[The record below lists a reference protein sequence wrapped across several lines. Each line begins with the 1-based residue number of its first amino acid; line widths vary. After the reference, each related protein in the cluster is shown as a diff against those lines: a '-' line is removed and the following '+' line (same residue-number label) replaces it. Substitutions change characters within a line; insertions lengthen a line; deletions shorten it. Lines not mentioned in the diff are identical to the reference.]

1 MQRPAHFEH
10 EIGDSVLYHSL
21 SALPSA
27 EVNFWFTCRRKR
39 LVAQADGCGERC
51 PEDILSYIGRRLRFE
66 RTTSSATTASAS
78 FRFQRLRR
86 RHIHPF
92 PRINCM
98 KASIF
103 FVI

>member
-1 MQRPAHFEH
+1 MQFA
-10 EIGDSVLYHSL
+10 
-21 SALPSA
+21 ALKLETA
-27 EVNFWFTCRRKR
+27 TVGIYLAVGAAFRGGFKR
-39 LVAQADGCGERC
+39 LRQ
-51 PEDILSYIGRRLRFE
+51 
-66 RTTSSATTASAS
+66 
-78 FRFQRLRR
+78 